1 MGRSA
6 EVASAVVA
14 IAQVIFSSI
23 TIYRARG
30 DQIEKYGYAAY
41 GLSAYPYAL
50 MSLANLI
57 KLAVCGRYPFL
68 YVLRTATLVEAE
80 KNGGV
85 FEGAVGNLEVN
96 RGESGEVVNGSQH
109 DEPTAVFSEPPS
121 WVSPFRSFRPL
132 GDYRNHRW
140 IVPII
145 GSLIFVLAII
155 SHPVFVLLV
164 SGFNRGQST
173 RAQRI
178 WMLGWLIANEVSAV
192 VGLVASESAPME
204 KTVQTISSNPLNT
217 SQPLN
222 MSQMLNTLQ
231 TLDISQMQAYLS
243 RMLRSFLGVLVVSV
257 SVYPAYVFAIGGFVT
272 VGRMLRAESYQ
283 LCNI

>member
-1 MGRSA
+1 MGRST
-6 EVASAVVA
+6 EVASAAIA

-23 TIYRARG
+23 TIYRTSG

-41 GLSAYPYAL
+41 GLSVYPYAL

-57 KLAVCGRYPFL
+57 KLAICGRYPFL

-96 RGESGEVVNGSQH
+96 RRKSDEVVDDSQH
-109 DEPTAVFSEPPS
+109 DELMAAFSEPPS
-121 WVSPFRSFRPL
+121 WVSPFLPFRPL
-132 GDYRNHRW
+132 GDYRNHKW

-145 GSLIFVLAII
+145 GSLILVIAII
-155 SHPVFVLLV
+155 SQPVFVLLV

-173 RAQRI
+173 RTQRI
-178 WMLGWLIANEVSAV
+178 WMLGWLIANGVSAV
-192 VGLVASESAPME
+192 INLVSWEFSPME
-204 KTVQTISSNPLNT
+204 RSARATSSHLLIIY
-217 SQPLN
+217 Q
-222 MSQMLNTLQ
+222 
-231 TLDISQMQAYLS
+231 I
-243 RMLRSFLGVLVVSV
+243 LRSPWGLLVGWVGGLLVS
-257 SVYPAYVFAIGGFVT
+257 PIFIFAIGGFVIT
-272 VGRMLRAESYQ
+272 GKMLRAESYQ

>member
-1 MGRSA
+1 MGRSS
-6 EVASAVVA
+6 EVASAVIA

-23 TIYRARG
+23 TIYRTRG

-85 FEGAVGNLEVN
+85 FEGAVGNLEVY
-96 RGESGEVVNGSQH
+96 RGESDEVDNDSQH
-109 DEPTAVFSEPPS
+109 DELMAAFSEPPS
-121 WVSPFRSFRPL
+121 WVSPFPAFRPL
-132 GDYRNHRW
+132 GDYRSYKR

-145 GSLIFVLAII
+145 GSLILVIAFI
-155 SHPVFVLLV
+155 SHPIFVLLV

-173 RAQRI
+173 RTQRI

-192 VGLVASESAPME
+192 VSLVARME
-204 KTVQTISSNPLNT
+204 RITQAIRSRPFGIF
-217 SQPLN
+217 
-222 MSQMLNTLQ
+222 Q
-231 TLDISQMQAYLS
+231 TL
-243 RMLRSFLGVLVVSV
+243 RSHWEFLGYMMAAALTEFEF
-257 SVYPAYVFAIGGFVT
+257 VFAIGGFVT
-272 VGRMLRAESYQ
+272 VGKMLRAESYQ